1 MQFRLKSTRIW
12 LALVLLLSTT
22 PAQATNP
29 PPPAAAALP
38 RPCQMMLK
46 TMRNLNDDALERDCM
61 GWHNGDNDPTNW
73 QHNYEG
79 VFLQPPLHLIA
90 QPRSCVAAW
99 VERKLREDPAGCEL
113 TESSPE
119 AEELRTLLHRLT
131 GPHGFRAPF
140 QHIWA
145 AEYLRCLQQDV
156 KARFLFM
163 SKSTSHNP
171 EDACVAALFR
181 FPDKWDQAKDAQR
194 DYVKGA
200 LLKGDPPKLFYV
212 PSAFSSES
220 ARLALVPLLEHATQA
235 EYRGRDLL
243 AQLVCEP
250 APTLPELIEVC
261 RREGQPQELVWQL
274 MTGVTG
280 PALLT
285 NKQVESVLRALRT
298 TWQFNPPR
306 ARKQIEHL
314 CHEYPQKTELMAQ
327 SCREL
332 RAHQDLWLPLPQ
344 YQRERLNEAVTAE
357 YSLRQQAFGVGLGLT
372 VTLGLLV
379 GALMLSGQRAR
390 KGSRPLR

>member
-1 MQFRLKSTRIW
+1 MQFRLKSPRLW
-12 LALVLLLSTT
+12 LSLVLLLSTT
-22 PAQATNP
+22 PAQATDP
-29 PPPAAAALP
+29 PPPAAPTPP
-38 RPCQMMLK
+38 RPCQNMLK
-46 TMRNLNDDALERDCM
+46 TMQNLDDGALERDCM
-61 GWHNGDNDPTNW
+61 SWRHGENDPPDW
-73 QHNYEG
+73 QHTYQG
-79 VFLQPPLHLIA
+79 ARQPRLHTNAL
-90 QPRSCVAAW
+90 PRSCVATW

-131 GPHGFRAPF
+131 GPHGHRAPREHR
-140 QHIWA
+140 QA
-145 AEYLRCLQQDV
+145 AQYLLCLQQDV
-156 KARFLFM
+156 KARFLFI
-163 SKSTSHNP
+163 SKVAEPNP
-171 EDACVAALFR
+171 EDACVAALFS
-181 FPDKWDQAKDAQR
+181 FPDKWGQAKDAQQL
-194 DYVKGA
+194 YVELA
-200 LLKGDPPKLFYV
+200 PLKGDPPKLFYV

-332 RAHQDLWLPLPQ
+332 RAHQELWLPLPV
-344 YQRERLNEAVTAE
+344 YQRQRLNEAVTAE

-372 VTLGLLV
+372 VILGLLA
-379 GALMLSGQRAR
+379 GALMLSGKQAR
-390 KGSRPLR
+390 RRSRPPR